1 MQRTL
6 KLEELAMFG
15 FSLFLFN
22 QTEYVWWIY
31 LALILVPDI
40 GMIGYL
46 INSKTGALTYN
57 LLHHKGIA
65 LSILILGYYYSIDW
79 VVLTGIIL
87 FGHAAFD
94 RMLGYGLKYD
104 DSFKHT
110 HLGWLNGRDS
120 EKYETN

>member
-57 LLHHKGIA
+57 LFHHKGIA
-65 LSILILGYYYSIDW
+65 LSILILGYYYSFDW

-87 FGHAAFD
+87 FGHTAFD

-110 HLGWLNGRDS
+110 HLGWLNGSDS
-120 EKYETN
+120 EKI

>member
-1 MQRTL
+1 MERTL

-15 FSLFLFN
+15 FSIFLFN
-22 QTEYVWWIY
+22 QTEYVWWVY
-31 LALILVPDI
+31 LVLILTPDI

-46 INSKTGALTYN
+46 INAKIGAITYN

-65 LSILILGYYYSIDW
+65 LTVLILGYYYSIEW
-79 VVLTGIIL
+79 IVLTGIIL

-94 RMLGYGLKYD
+94 RMMGYGLKYE

-110 HLGWLNGRDS
+110 HLGWLNG
-120 EKYETN
+120 EKPKLTPE